1 MLKSKIQNYKI
12 LLILN
17 KIFYL
22 LYLDLQISNNHIF
35 IIL

>member
-1 MLKSKIQNYKI
+1 MLKSKIQNFKI

-17 KIFYL
+17 KILYL